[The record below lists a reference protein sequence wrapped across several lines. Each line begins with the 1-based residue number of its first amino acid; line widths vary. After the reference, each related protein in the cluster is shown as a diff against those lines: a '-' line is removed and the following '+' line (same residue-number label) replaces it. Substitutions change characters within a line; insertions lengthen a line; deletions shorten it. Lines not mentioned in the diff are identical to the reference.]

1 MKHLSAFIH
10 SFDFIHAKPAP
21 DWISANFGSIAI
33 SALALEGKDYIA
45 YIGDARETTDQDAGQ
60 PLGGNISFPCR
71 RVALPSVCILPKAAS
86 ILRPGA

>member
-33 SALALEGKDYIA
+33 SALALECKDYIA
-45 YIGDARETTDQDAGQ
+45 YIGDARETTDRDAGQ
-60 PLGGNISFPCR
+60 PLGGDISFT
-71 RVALPSVCILPKAAS
+71 LP
-86 ILRPGA
+86 PGRFAVSLYSPESGLYSPA